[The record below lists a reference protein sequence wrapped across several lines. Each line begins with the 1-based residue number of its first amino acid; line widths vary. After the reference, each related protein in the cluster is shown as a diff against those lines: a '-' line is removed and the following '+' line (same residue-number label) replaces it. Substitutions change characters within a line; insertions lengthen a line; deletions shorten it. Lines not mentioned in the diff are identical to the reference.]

1 MTEFADSALVYVV
14 DDDPDLGASV
24 ARMLKRAG
32 YRAEPF
38 VDPQQLLAAYADAPA
53 ACIVTD
59 VMMGE
64 LDGFAFADRLRSI
77 DQAAAIIF
85 MTAWPTTAN
94 AVDSVRRYGGLD
106 YLEKPL
112 DDQRLLAAVK
122 EGVEWSARRRRQ
134 LQRTARLTPR
144 ERDVFALLV
153 RGLSTKAIAAELGLS
168 PKTIEDHRA
177 QIAAKTGATGLAQL
191 IALAEG

>member
-1 MTEFADSALVYVV
+1 MTEPTSPALIYVV

-24 ARMLKRAG
+24 ARMLRRAG
-32 YRAEPF
+32 YEAEPF
-38 VDPQQLLAAYADAPA
+38 VDPQQLLSAYAEAPA

-59 VMMGE
+59 IMMGE
-64 LDGFAFADRLRSI
+64 LDGFAFADRLRQMDS
-77 DQAAAIIF
+77 AASIIF

-112 DDQRLLAAVK
+112 DDQRLLTAVA
-122 EGVEWSARRRRQ
+122 EGVEWSVRRRSQ

-144 ERDVFALLV
+144 EREVFALVV
-153 RGLSTKAIAAELGLS
+153 RGLSTKAIASELNLS

-177 QIAAKTGATGLAQL
+177 QITAKTGATGLAQL
-191 IALAEG
+191 IALATG

>member
-1 MTEFADSALVYVV
+1 MSESDGPALVYVV

-24 ARMLKRAG
+24 ARMLRRAG

-38 VDPQQLLAAYADAPA
+38 IDPQQLLSAYADAPA

-59 VMMGE
+59 IMMGE
-64 LDGFAFADRLRSI
+64 LDGFAFADRLRQI
-77 DQAAAIIF
+77 DSAASIIF

-112 DDQRLLAAVK
+112 DDQRLLTAVA
-122 EGVEWSARRRRQ
+122 EGVEWSVRRRNQ
-134 LQRTARLTPR
+134 LQRTARLSPR
-144 ERDVFALLV
+144 EREVFALVV
-153 RGLSTKAIAAELGLS
+153 RGLSTKAIAAELNLS

-191 IALAEG
+191 IALATG

>member
-1 MTEFADSALVYVV
+1 MTEPTSPALIYVV

-24 ARMLKRAG
+24 ARMLRRAG
-32 YRAEPF
+32 YNAEPF
-38 VDPQQLLAAYADAPA
+38 IDPQQLLLAYAAAPA
-53 ACIVTD
+53 DCIVTD
-59 VMMGE
+59 IMMGE
-64 LDGFAFADRLRSI
+64 LDGFAFADRLRQMDS
-77 DQAAAIIF
+77 AASIIF

-112 DDQRLLAAVK
+112 DDQRLLTAVA
-122 EGVEWSARRRRQ
+122 EGVEWSVRRRSQ

-144 ERDVFALLV
+144 EREVFALVV
-153 RGLSTKAIAAELGLS
+153 RGLSTKAIAIELNLS

-177 QIAAKTGATGLAQL
+177 QITAKTGATGLAQL
-191 IALAEG
+191 IALANG

>member
-1 MTEFADSALVYVV
+1 MSESDGPALVYVV

-24 ARMLKRAG
+24 ARMLRRAG

-38 VDPQQLLAAYADAPA
+38 IDPQQLLSAYADAPA

-59 VMMGE
+59 IMMGE
-64 LDGFAFADRLRSI
+64 LDGFAFADRLRQI
-77 DQAAAIIF
+77 DSAASIIF

-112 DDQRLLAAVK
+112 DDQRLLTAVA
-122 EGVEWSARRRRQ
+122 EGVEWSVRRRNQ
-134 LQRTARLTPR
+134 LQRTARLSPR
-144 ERDVFALLV
+144 EREVFALVV
-153 RGLSTKAIAAELGLS
+153 RGLSTKAIAAELNLS

-177 QIAAKTGATGLAQL
+177 QITAKTGATGLAQL
-191 IALAEG
+191 IALATG